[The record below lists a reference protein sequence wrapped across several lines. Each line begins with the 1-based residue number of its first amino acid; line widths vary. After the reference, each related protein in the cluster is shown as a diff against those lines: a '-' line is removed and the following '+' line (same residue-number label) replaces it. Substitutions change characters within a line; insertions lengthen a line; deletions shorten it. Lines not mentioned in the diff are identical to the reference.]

1 MSALSRRTFVKDAG
15 GLLIGFSLVDSTVVP
30 RLLAQAPGSVKAPSA
45 SRLDAWL
52 RIEQG
57 GSVRVFT
64 GKLEIGMG
72 VDTAFTQIVAEE
84 LDVAATGPG
93 LGDDAGNRLKVS
105 GAGFG
110 LNVEGAAKPKDPGTY
125 TIVGTSL
132 PRVDEAPKVLGQH
145 QYVTDVRVPGML
157 HGRVVRPAG
166 VGAKLVRVDKASVP

>member
-84 LDVAATGPG
+84 LDVAQSRITFVFGDTLTTTG
-93 LGDDAGNRLKVS
+93 
-105 GAGFG
+105 
-110 LNVEGAAKPKDPGTY
+110 EG
-125 TIVGTSL
+125 
-132 PRVDEAPKVLGQH
+132 
-145 QYVTDVRVPGML
+145 
-157 HGRVVRPAG
+157 G
-166 VGAKLVRVDKASVP
+166 VGGSTSISL

>member
-30 RLLAQAPGSVKAPSA
+30 RLLAQAPGGSVKAPSA

-84 LDVAATGPG
+84 HDVAPSRITFVFGDTLTTTDQGGVGGSTSISLGSKPLRNVAATARAVLLTLASRRLDVPVDG
-93 LGDDAGNRLKVS
+93 LQVRDG
-105 GAGFG
+105 
-110 LNVEGAAKPKDPGTY
+110 
-125 TIVGTSL
+125 IV
-132 PRVDEAPKVLGQH
+132 
-145 QYVTDVRVPGML
+145 
-157 HGRVVRPAG
+157 
-166 VGAKLVRVDKASVP
+166 

>member
-57 GSVRVFT
+57 GSVQVFT

-72 VDTAFTQIVAEE
+72 VDTALTQIVAEE
-84 LDVAATGPG
+84 LDLAPARVKFVFGDKQMTVDQGGVPVDQLQVRDGVVTVRGQARQVTYGELAA
-93 LGDDAGNRLKVS
+93 DMASASDLKVT
-105 GAGFG
+105 GAGFA
-110 LNVEGAAKPKDPGTY
+110 LNVDGGARPKDPATY
-125 TIVGTSL
+125 TVVGTS
-132 PRVDEAPKVLGQH
+132 
-145 QYVTDVRVPGML
+145 VP
-157 HGRVVRPAG
+157 
-166 VGAKLVRVDKASVP
+166 